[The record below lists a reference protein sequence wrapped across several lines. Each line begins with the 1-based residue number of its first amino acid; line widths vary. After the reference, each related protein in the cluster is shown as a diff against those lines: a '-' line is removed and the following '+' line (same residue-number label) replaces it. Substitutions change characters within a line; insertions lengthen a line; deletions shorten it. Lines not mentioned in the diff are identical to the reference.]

1 MNNLHV
7 CPADIANY
15 LIAGSTI
22 CKCLA
27 WMCVEPTTVLVLQIV
42 RWTLLL
48 LAGLA
53 RVACKAGW
61 LKLRGETAKQQA
73 HNAGRKLLI
82 ALMQGM

>member
-1 MNNLHV
+1 MNDLHV
-7 CPADIANY
+7 CAADIANY
-15 LIAGSTI
+15 LIVASTI

-27 WMCVEPTTVLVLQIV
+27 WVCVEPTTVLVLQIT

-48 LAGLA
+48 LAGLV

-61 LKLRGETAKQQA
+61 LELRGKTAKRQA

-82 ALMQGM
+82 ALMQGL